1 MLNEYLQMLTLGHV
15 FAAIGA
21 LLTAASY
28 LMKSMLPLRL
38 VALAANVFFVLYG
51 YLEAVLPSLL
61 LYALM
66 IPINAKKAWDIR
78 RLLRAVEGARADQP
92 VVQWLVPHM
101 KRRTARAGKV
111 LWREGDAAK
120 EMVYVERGQVRLG
133 EGGRVIGPDVLVGEI
148 GLFAPD
154 GRRTRTVVCETDCVL
169 HHLTAEALAQ
179 MYYLHPEV
187 GFQLMKLVVQR
198 LMDDVSEART
208 GIRPRPPGI
217 GPGAP
222 PPR

>member
-78 RLLRAVEGARADQP
+78 KLLRQVESARADQP
-92 VVQWLVPHM
+92 VMQWLVPHM

-111 LWREGDAAK
+111 LWRTGDSAK
-120 EMVYVERGQVRLG
+120 EMVYVETGQLRIEETGKLL
-133 EGGRVIGPDVLVGEI
+133 GPDVLVGEI
-148 GLFAPD
+148 GVFSPD
-154 GRRTRTVVCETDCVL
+154 GKRTRTLVCHTDCVL
-169 HHLTAEALAQ
+169 HRLTAEAMAQ
-179 MYYLHPEV
+179 MHYQHPQI
-187 GFQLMKLVVQR
+187 GFQLMKLVVAR
-198 LMDDVSEART
+198 LMNDVSEART
-208 GIRPRPPGI
+208 GIQPRPPM
-217 GPGAP
+217 PTRP
-222 PPR
+222 PTE